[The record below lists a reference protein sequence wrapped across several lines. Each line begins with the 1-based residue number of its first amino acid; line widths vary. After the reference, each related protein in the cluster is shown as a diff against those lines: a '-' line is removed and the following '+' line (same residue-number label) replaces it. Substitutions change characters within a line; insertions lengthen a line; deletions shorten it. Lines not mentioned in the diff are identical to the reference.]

1 MSKSKKVQK
10 HRKVTISMEPDGFSI
25 HTFEL
30 SMRMTKPAWKECKRR
45 LYDEQTKGENWIYQ
59 DKQSGHYICTKY
71 AEAGI
76 RIRLEHNQMGLDVG
90 QDGSTYFL
98 RMIVNPRKLI
108 YPQSGYLGILPP
120 EEDSIELL
128 EKAFRHLF
136 QHTPFDNNMRRY
148 YLTRVDLCTNIRCGN
163 KKVFRELVRLLRK
176 TATPKK
182 YERKFYQHQDK
193 KKANR
198 YNKHYIRI
206 ACGSQELVIYDK
218 THQMDENGLAVAY
231 ENLPDSVLRIEVH
244 YSRRKLK
251 SIEDDAG
258 TDDPIDVL
266 WLLIRESKPRIIKL
280 VEKCYPPLEYLSFDD
295 AQEKIVRSQFKS
307 RTQKRMLTLLE
318 QMQRKQA
325 IDAALNWMEK
335 QDMRTKDLL
344 EKFGALGINPIPLRK
359 GYAAA
364 RMPSLTEILRSID
377 KQPATIDL
385 YEWKW
390 K

>member
-1 MSKSKKVQK
+1 MAKSKKVRK
-10 HRKVTISMEPDGFSI
+10 HRQAEITLEPDGFSI

-30 SMRMTKPAWKECKRR
+30 SMKLSKSEWKQIKHA
-45 LYDEQTKGENWIYQ
+45 LYDERQGEGGNWIYQ
-59 DKQSGHYICTKY
+59 DKQSGHYICTRY
-71 AEAGI
+71 ADAGI
-76 RIRLEHNQMGLDVG
+76 RIWLEHNDTGKG
-90 QDGSTYFL
+90 ESTHFI

-136 QHTPFDNNMRRY
+136 RHTPFDNNIHRY
-148 YLTRVDLCTNIRCGN
+148 YLSRVDLCTNIRCSN

-218 THQMDENGLAVAY
+218 TYQMDENGLAVAY
-231 ENLPDSVLRIEVH
+231 EGLPSSVLRIEVH
-244 YSRRKLK
+244 YSRDKIK
-251 SIEDDAG
+251 SIEKDAG
-258 TDDPIDVL
+258 TDDPLDIL
-266 WLLIRESKPRIIKL
+266 WLLIQESKPRILKL
-280 VEKCYPPLEYLSFDD
+280 VEKCYPQLDYLSYEE
-295 AQEKIVRSQFKS
+295 AKARIKQSRFKTHT
-307 RTQKRMLTLLE
+307 RERMLALLE
-318 QMQRKQA
+318 EMRSRQT
-325 IDAALNWMEK
+325 IDAALHGMARRGVPAE
-335 QDMRTKDLL
+335 DLL
-344 EKFGALGINPIPLRK
+344 GKFEKLGINPIPLRQ
-359 GYAAA
+359 GYAAS
-364 RMPSLTEILRSID
+364 RMPGLAEILRTVGKDPVCVQLSE
-377 KQPATIDL
+377 P
-385 YEWKW
+385 KW

>member
-1 MSKSKKVQK
+1 MPKTKKIRK
-10 HRKVTISMEPDGFSI
+10 HKQAKIILEPDGFSI

-30 SMRMTKPAWKECKRR
+30 SMKLSKSEWKQIKHA
-45 LYDEQTKGENWIYQ
+45 LYNERQGEGGNWIYQ
-59 DKQSGHYICTKY
+59 DKQSGHYICTRY
-71 AEAGI
+71 TDAGI
-76 RIRLEHNQMGLDVG
+76 RIRLEHNDTGKG
-90 QDGSTYFL
+90 ESTHFI

-108 YPQSGYLGILPP
+108 YPQSEYLGILPP
-120 EEDSIELL
+120 DEDSIELL
-128 EKAFRHLF
+128 EKAFQHLF
-136 QHTPFDNNMRRY
+136 RHTPFDNNIHRY
-148 YLTRVDLCTNIRCGN
+148 YLSRVDLCTNIRCSN

-218 THQMDENGLAVAY
+218 TYQMDENGLAVAY

-244 YSRRKLK
+244 YSRGKLK
-251 SIEDDAG
+251 SIEDDAR
-258 TDDPIDVL
+258 TDDPLDVL

-280 VEKCYPPLEYLSFDD
+280 VEKCYPDVPYLSYDE
-295 AQEKIVRSQFKS
+295 AQEQIRQSCFQS
-307 RTQKRMLTLLE
+307 ATRERMLFLLN
-318 QMQRKQA
+318 QMQRKQTV
-325 IDAALNWMEK
+325 DAAFAQMEK
-335 QDMRTKDLL
+335 QGLATKGLL
-344 EKFGALGINPIPLRK
+344 SKFEKLGFSPIPLRK

>member
-1 MSKSKKVQK
+1 MAKSKKIRK
-10 HRKVTISMEPDGFSI
+10 HKQAKIILEPDGFSI

-30 SMRMTKPAWKECKRR
+30 SMKLSKSEWKRIKHA
-45 LYDEQTKGENWIYQ
+45 LYDERQEKSGEHWIYQ
-59 DKQSGHYICTKY
+59 DKQSGHYICTRY
-71 AEAGI
+71 ADAGI
-76 RIRLEHNQMGLDVG
+76 RIRLEHNDTGKG
-90 QDGSTYFL
+90 ESTHFI

-244 YSRRKLK
+244 YNRRKLK

-318 QMQRKQA
+318 QMQRKQT
-325 IDAALNWMEK
+325 IDAALKWMEK

-344 EKFGALGINPIPLRK
+344 EKFGTLGINPIPLRK
-359 GYAAA
+359 GYAAS
-364 RMPSLTEILRSID
+364 RMPSLTEILSTVGEGKISID
-377 KQPATIDL
+377 LT
-385 YEWKW
+385 EWKW